1 MPSNKRLI
9 AEFVAWFFTPDIPRF
24 RWRLLP
30 IWWPRFPQCGHY
42 RNKRNEI
49 KKLTH
54 KDLKNDR
61 IKLLKVEQKLKKETK
76 KIIVLV
82 SILVNIQC
90 ISHKFT
96 TFYDF
101 LMLFIS
107 VLILFNLKKNVYAF
121 SLYFEFVQI
130 YKQ

>member
-1 MPSNKRLI
+1 MVTTETKEI
-9 AEFVAWFFTPDIPRF
+9 
-24 RWRLLP
+24 
-30 IWWPRFPQCGHY
+30 
-42 RNKRNEI
+42 NEI

-54 KDLKNDR
+54 KVLKNDR
-61 IKLLKVEQKLKKETK
+61 IKLLKVEQKLKKETR